1 MNIVKSFDAALK
13 RMKEY
18 NWEKIYVLVD
28 IHDTVFEACYHD
40 KEEHKWYPYAKKALD
55 IMTHSQ
61 QISLILWTSTY
72 NNVINEY
79 LEYFKENGIR
89 FDFVNVNTETENTSL
104 SCFDEKTYFNVGIDD
119 KFGFEAET
127 DWEIIYNYLVE
138 GIRLGKFKWVLWMNI
153 MKDGKNVVTH
163 ALVTL
168 VMGVI
173 GY

>member
-1 MNIVKSFDAALK
+1 MNITKSFDGAFK
-13 RMKEY
+13 RMKDR

-55 IMTHSQ
+55 IMAHSQ

-89 FDFVNVNTETENTSL
+89 FDFVNVNTETKNTSL
-104 SCFDEKTYFNVGIDD
+104 SCFNEKTYFNVGIDD

-138 GIRLGKFKWVLWMNI
+138 GIRLGKFK
-153 MKDGKNVVTH
+153 
-163 ALVTL
+163 
-168 VMGVI
+168 
-173 GY
+173 

>member
-1 MNIVKSFDAALK
+1 MFRKIASSKSTTGANERNSQSNVMETVK
-13 RMKEY
+13 EH
-18 NWEKIYVLVD
+18 NWGKIYVLVD

-79 LEYFKENGIR
+79 LEYFKENDIR

-138 GIRLGKFKWVLWMNI
+138 GIRLGKFK
-153 MKDGKNVVTH
+153 
-163 ALVTL
+163 
-168 VMGVI
+168 
-173 GY
+173 

>member
-13 RMKEY
+13 RMKEH

-40 KEEHKWYPYAKKALD
+40 KEERKWYPYAKKALD

-79 LEYFKENGIR
+79 LEYFKENDIR

-138 GIRLGKFKWVLWMNI
+138 GIRLGKFK
-153 MKDGKNVVTH
+153 
-163 ALVTL
+163 
-168 VMGVI
+168 
-173 GY
+173 

>member
-1 MNIVKSFDAALK
+1 MNITKSFDGAFK
-13 RMKEY
+13 RMKDR

-40 KEEHKWYPYAKKALD
+40 KEEHKWYPYAKEALD
-55 IMTHSQ
+55 IMTNAQ

-119 KFGFEAET
+119 KFGFEGEK
-127 DWEIIYNYLVE
+127 DWKTIYDYLVE
-138 GIRLGKFKWVLWMNI
+138 NIRLGNFK
-153 MKDGKNVVTH
+153 
-163 ALVTL
+163 
-168 VMGVI
+168 
-173 GY
+173 

>member
-1 MNIVKSFDAALK
+1 MNITKSFDGAFK
-13 RMKEY
+13 RMKDR

-40 KEEHKWYPYAKKALD
+40 KEEHKLYPYAKEALD
-55 IMTHSQ
+55 IMAHSQ

-79 LEYFKENGIR
+79 LEYFKKNGIR

-138 GIRLGKFKWVLWMNI
+138 GIRLGKFK
-153 MKDGKNVVTH
+153 
-163 ALVTL
+163 
-168 VMGVI
+168 
-173 GY
+173 

>member
-1 MNIVKSFDAALK
+1 MNIVKSFDTAFK
-13 RMKEY
+13 RMKER

-28 IHDTVFEACYHD
+28 IHDTVFDACYHD

-61 QISLILWTSTY
+61 HISLILWSSTY

-79 LEYFKENGIR
+79 LEYFKENDIR

-138 GIRLGKFKWVLWMNI
+138 GIRLGKFK
-153 MKDGKNVVTH
+153 
-163 ALVTL
+163 
-168 VMGVI
+168 
-173 GY
+173 